1 MVEREVE
8 RIREKLKVIKEIA
21 NLLSCSQEEVVERV
35 EKLVEEVK
43 KLRSCV
49 KES

>member
-1 MVEREVE
+1 MVEREAE

-21 NLLSCSQEEVVERV
+21 NLLSCSQEEVVKRV
-35 EKLVEEVK
+35 EKLTQEVK